1 MYYNHQFA
9 FSVSSFLKIAYE
21 GDHCENDVDGCK
33 ELSCFNDATC
43 TDVPAP
49 GTGATCPPCPT
60 GFTGDNG
67 LVCNGKRPLLAFQG
81 VENFRK

>member
-1 MYYNHQFA
+1 MCIIIINNQHDFL
-9 FSVSSFLKIAYE
+9 SFCSFFKTAYE

-67 LVCNGKRPLLAFQG
+67 LVCNGK
-81 VENFRK
+81 